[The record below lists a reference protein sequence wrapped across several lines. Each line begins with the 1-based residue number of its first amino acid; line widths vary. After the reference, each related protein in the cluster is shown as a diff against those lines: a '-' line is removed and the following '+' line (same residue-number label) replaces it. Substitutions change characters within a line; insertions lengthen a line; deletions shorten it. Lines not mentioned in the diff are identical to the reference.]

1 VNEAELSLPAGKT
14 SFTPEELYHFTKVK
28 PFVLRFWESEF
39 PSLAPKKTGSER
51 VTYSRA
57 DVEMILAIKQLLYKE
72 GLTLAEAS
80 GRLSGDEGQET
91 KQKKVR
97 TANAQKKK
105 KKKAAGVSA
114 AVSPMP
120 GIARGKRGLPGT
132 ETARTAV
139 SFEDLLPDRIGGKSA
154 LEPDRAPSLAA
165 TARKPAA
172 GPGGVKKGS
181 ISDQPNLR
189 KRLSAT
195 LAQLRE
201 ILTFL
206 DKGDR

>member
-1 VNEAELSLPAGKT
+1 VNETELSLPAEKT

-51 VTYSRA
+51 LTYSRA
-57 DVEMILAIKQLLYKE
+57 DVELILAIKQLLYKE
-72 GLTLAEAS
+72 GLTLTEAS
-80 GRLSGDEGQET
+80 RRLSGDQGRET
-91 KQKKVR
+91 KQ
-97 TANAQKKK
+97 
-105 KKKAAGVSA
+105 
-114 AVSPMP
+114 
-120 GIARGKRGLPGT
+120 KRGLPGT

-139 SFEDLLPDRIGGKSA
+139 SFEDLLPDSVGGEGA

-165 TARKPAA
+165 TAQKPAS
-172 GPGGVKKGS
+172 GPGGMKKGA
-181 ISDQPNLR
+181 ISDQQNFR
-189 KRLSAT
+189 KKLSAT